1 MKTVAVICEYNPFH
15 GGHAYLFEQI
25 RKVYG
30 RDSAIVCIMS
40 GNFTQRGE
48 AATVRK
54 QVRAAIAT
62 EGGADLVL
70 ELPFPYSSSAAERFA
85 RAGVHIAAS
94 LGCVDALAFG
104 AENADTELLTA
115 VARRLNSPEYREAYF
130 AANASLGSASK
141 CEAVYRSLYGEGEE
155 LSVLRCPNNLL
166 GIEYIR
172 AILAE
177 GARMEPCAILRVGAG
192 HDKDGGENELYP
204 SGKSIRDAW
213 ESGDK
218 DALSRLPRYSTEA
231 IEVELSERK
240 SLADN
245 KLLLN
250 YLLIYYRLNTPESYR
265 DADGMGGGLFARIQR
280 AMQEASDG
288 TDFFNRLKTK
298 KYTNA
303 FLRRALLTGVF
314 GIDRETLNRLPSYTQ
329 VLAMSEVGQ
338 NLLAKIRKTATIA
351 LLTKPGDAK
360 DLPSPAAEE
369 AALSMRADSLYT
381 LLFRAPMSPADTVR
395 YRPYRKKSQ
404 S

>member
-30 RDSAIVCIMS
+30 EDSAIVCIMS

-94 LGCVDALAFG
+94 LGCVDVLAFG
-104 AENADTELLTA
+104 AENANAELLTA

-130 AANASLGSASK
+130 AADASLGSANK
-141 CEAVYRSLYGEGEE
+141 CEAVYRSLYGEGAE
-155 LSVLRCPNNLL
+155 LAVLRSPNNLL

-177 GARMEPCAILRVGAG
+177 GAKIEPCPILRVGAG

-218 DALSRLPRYSTEA
+218 DALSRLPYYSAEA
-231 IEVELSERK
+231 IETELSERK

-245 KLLLN
+245 KIMLTDLLMQ
-250 YLLIYYRLNTPESYR
+250 YRLNSPDTYR

-280 AMQEASDG
+280 AAQDACDG

-298 KYTNA
+298 KYTDA

-314 GIDRETLNRLPSYTQ
+314 GIDREILNRLPSYTQ

-338 NLLAKIRKTATIA
+338 KLLAKIRKTAQITI
-351 LLTKPGDAK
+351 LTKPGDAK
-360 DLPSPAAEE
+360 DLPAPTREE
-369 AALSMRADSLYT
+369 AFLTMRADSLYSA
-381 LLFRAPMSPADTVR
+381 LFRVPFSPADTVR

>member
-15 GGHAYLFEQI
+15 GGHAYLFRRI
-25 RKVYG
+25 REIYG
-30 RDSAIVCIMS
+30 EDSTIVCIMS

-85 RAGVHIAAS
+85 RAGVHIAAA
-94 LGCVDALAFG
+94 LGCVDVLAFG
-104 AENADTELLTA
+104 AEHADAASLTA
-115 VARRLNSPEYREAYF
+115 IAHRLNSPEYREAYF
-130 AANASLGSASK
+130 AADASLGSASK
-141 CEAVYRSLYGEGEE
+141 CETIYRALYGEGEE
-155 LSVLRCPNNLL
+155 LAVLRCPNNLL

-177 GARMEPCAILRVGAG
+177 GVKIEPCAILRMGAG
-192 HDKDGGENELYP
+192 HDKESTEDEVYP

-218 DALSRLPRYSTEA
+218 DAFARLPLYSAEA
-231 IEVELSERK
+231 IETELSERK

-245 KLLLN
+245 KMLLN
-250 YLLIYYRLNTPESYR
+250 YLLMHYRLSSPADYR
-265 DADGMGGGLFARIQR
+265 EADGMGGGLFARIQR
-280 AMQEASDG
+280 AAQEACDG
-288 TDFFNRLKTK
+288 TDFLNRLKTK
-298 KYTNA
+298 KYTDA

-338 NLLAKIRKTATIA
+338 KLLAKMRKSAKIA
-351 LLTKPGDAK
+351 ILTKPGDAK
-360 DLPSPAAEE
+360 DLPSLAAEE
-369 AALSMRADSLYT
+369 ASLSMRADSLYSA
-381 LLFRAPMSPADTVR
+381 LFRAPLSPADTVR
-395 YRPYRKKSQ
+395 YRPYRKKS
-404 S
+404 SS